1 MVDHPGA
8 LNSSSKTNLIKL
20 LSFELQTYRCSF
32 TYRNPPKNM
41 KRLFDCILSGFAIL
55 VFCPIGFVLAVI
67 LRLTGEG
74 EIFYR
79 QKRIGRNGKPFGVL
93 KFATMLKDSPNL
105 GTGTITKKGDPR
117 VLPLGKFLR
126 KTKLNEIPQLW
137 NIFIGDMSIVG
148 PRPLTKETRDY
159 IPAEILEEIQDVQPG
174 LTGIGSIIFRD
185 EETIIHESGE
195 DYHEFYQREIAPF
208 KGEVELWYKK
218 NRSFF
223 IDLKIILLTAW
234 VVIFSD
240 RLRLN
245 SLFSDIPSHPIFN
258 P

>member
-1 MVDHPGA
+1 
-8 LNSSSKTNLIKL
+8 
-20 LSFELQTYRCSF
+20 
-32 TYRNPPKNM
+32 M
-41 KRLFDCILSGFAIL
+41 KRIFDCILSGLAIL
-55 VFCPIGFVLAVI
+55 VFCPVGFVLAVI
-67 LRLTGEG
+67 LRFTGEG

-79 QKRIGRNGKPFGVL
+79 QTRIGRNGKPFGVL

-105 GTGTITKKGDPR
+105 GTGTITKKGDSR

-159 IPAEILEEIQDVQPG
+159 IPAEILNEIQGVQPG

-195 DYHEFYQREIAPF
+195 DYHEFYRREIAPF

-223 IDLKIILLTAW
+223 IDLKIIFLTAW

-240 RLRLN
+240 RLRLD
-245 SLFSDIPSHPIFN
+245 SLFSDIPRHPIFN
-258 P
+258 PEH